1 MTESIYER
9 ARISPL
15 LRWYLRGA
23 IDTMKETGCTFPM
36 GSLTFWD
43 ANNRFH
49 KLVITNGDWM
59 EVPR

>member
-15 LRWYLRGA
+15 LRYYLRGVM
-23 IDTMKETGCTFPM
+23 DTLKESNCTLPM
-36 GSLTFWD
+36 GNITFFD
-43 ANNRFH
+43 ANDKFH

>member
-36 GSLTFWD
+36 GSITFWD

-49 KLVITNGDWM
+49 KLVITNGDWL